1 MINKIHNMDCIEG
14 LKLLPDKSIDC
25 IVTSPPYWKGFE
37 YEAYFN
43 SYKQYLDWCEA
54 WLTECKRVL
63 KPNGTFYL
71 NVINDS
77 EITIRAFELMEIAT
91 RKIMFKLHDTIIWYR
106 YNQQPANTSRQL
118 TNQCEYIFMLRHT
131 SANID
136 LHKAEAYE
144 KNPHIF
150 ETKNLGNV
158 WKIPFN
164 SGKRNASGFG
174 RKETK
179 SKWGHSGFPLELPET
194 CILLSTNEGDTVLDM
209 FMGSGTTAAACVK
222 NNRNY
227 IGFEISEEYCEIAR
241 SRIDETEQMLAE
253 KAVAKGKPCT
263 DSADCSTCELLTGCE
278 KARGGVACSRYTL
291 RK

>member
-1 MINKIHNMDCIEG
+1 MLNQVHNLDCIVG
-14 LKLLPDKSIDC
+14 MKMLPDSSVDV

-43 SYKQYLDWCEA
+43 SYKQYLDWCKQ
-54 WLTECKRVL
+54 WIKECKRVL

-91 RKIMFKLHDTIIWYR
+91 REMMFKLHDTIIWYR
-106 YNQQPANTSRQL
+106 YNQQPANTTRQL

-131 SANID
+131 SANVELNKKD
-136 LHKAEAYE
+136 AYE

-150 ETKNLGNV
+150 ETKNVGNV

-164 SGKRNASGFG
+164 SGKRCLSSFG

-179 SKWGHSGFPLELPET
+179 SKFGHSGFPLELPET
-194 CILLSTNEGDTVLDM
+194 CILLSSNEGDVVLDM
-209 FMGSGTTAAACVK
+209 FMGSGTTAVACVK
-222 NNRNY
+222 HNRKF
-227 IGFEISEEYCEIAR
+227 IGFELSKEYCNIANDR
-241 SRIDETEQMLAE
+241 LA
-253 KAVAKGKPCT
+253 KINTQQKINGF
-263 DSADCSTCELLTGCE
+263 
-278 KARGGVACSRYTL
+278 
-291 RK
+291 